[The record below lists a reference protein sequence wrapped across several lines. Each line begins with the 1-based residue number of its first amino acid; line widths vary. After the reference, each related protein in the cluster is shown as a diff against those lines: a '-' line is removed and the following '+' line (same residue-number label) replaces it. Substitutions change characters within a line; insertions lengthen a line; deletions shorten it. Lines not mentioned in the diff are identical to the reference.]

1 MTTSQERRQLIRGCV
16 ILLSLIV
23 CAFLWLSILSFDPTD
38 WPSPHNWPHPA
49 PANNDGGRA
58 GAWIAYH
65 MFIYFGGGAYAAVA
79 GLTAAIGVLARV
91 GRLPSLWQRVIG
103 VAVLISVTSVCFH
116 LLTPSVAEVH
126 NLPWPFS
133 WAFRSDLAWPFSSLC
148 SLFFEA
154 SEAPRW
160 PELRGGVLGYVLA
173 TWLVSSFKIGT
184 LPVLAYLC
192 LVGLL
197 FTTEGLILR
206 IPQAIR
212 ERRGQIQELAE
223 EVRQRLPKTSW
234 TARLAAPFQR
244 LATILPGRRQPAL
257 AGGTA
262 GAGRASGSAEL
273 RINPGRN
280 TGNKADVKTTESK
293 TTPKRAAVKETGT
306 AVLDPDE
313 HQKPSL
319 DAAADTE
326 EEETIDET
334 AEGEC
339 ENDTED
345 SAQIEEQDAE
355 EEDEETDVEDTDNT
369 ETGESDEE
377 SEDQT
382 PDTGPGPRMI
392 IRASQPPKPGAAA
405 PPPVP
410 KPYPT
415 ELAEWTYPPI
425 TVLQEPE
432 YTFTSHQEALVRE
445 KARILEQTLLD
456 YKIEAKVVEID
467 TGPVITMFE
476 ISVAPGVKVSQI
488 SSLANDIAR
497 SLKAPSVRVVA
508 PIPGKNTIGIEVPNL
523 DKEKVRIKELMTLAG
538 AAAQKMQLPLFL
550 GKDASGGALVSDLT
564 KMPHMLIAGTTGSGK
579 SVCINSIIISILMTQ
594 RPDLVK
600 LILVDPKMVEMSMFR
615 EVPHLMCP
623 IVTEM
628 ERAEKILEWAT
639 VKMDERYALLAEAGV
654 RNIAAYNRLNKEEKR
669 ERFQPSTPEEEIQIP
684 SHLPYIVIIIDELA
698 DMMMLS
704 AKEVEHHLSRL
715 AQKSR
720 AVGIHIIVATQ
731 RPEAKIVTGL
741 IKSNLPCRI
750 AFRVASRMD
759 SRIVL
764 DQNGAEV
771 LMGQGDMLYLPPGSS
786 KLMRAQGTY
795 LEDAELKSV
804 INFLKERGAPEFH
817 PELIQLRNQEIST
830 DGPRD
835 ELFDKAVEIVLETK
849 RGSVSLLQR
858 RLAVGYSRA
867 SRLIEEMAAAGI
879 VGEYK
884 GSQAREIVI
893 TPEQWQT
900 MKEAEA
906 ERLRS
911 TALKDD
917 GVPDMLYDDDL

>member
-1 MTTSQERRQLIRGCV
+1 MIRGCV
-16 ILLSLIV
+16 ILFSLIV
-23 CAFLWLSILSFDPTD
+23 CAFLWLSVLSFDATD
-38 WPSPHNWPHPA
+38 WPSPHNWPHPT
-49 PANNDGGRA
+49 PAKNDGGRA
-58 GAWIAYH
+58 GAWVAYH
-65 MFIYFGGGAYAAVA
+65 MFVYFGGGAYAAVA
-79 GLTAAIGVLARV
+79 GLTAAIGVLVRV

-103 VAVLISVTSVCFH
+103 VSLLITVTSVCFH
-116 LLTPSVAEVH
+116 LLT
-126 NLPWPFS
+126 
-133 WAFRSDLAWPFSSLC
+133 SS
-148 SLFFEA
+148 EP
-154 SEAPRW
+154 PRW

-173 TWLVSSFKIGT
+173 TWLEQSLKWMT
-184 LPVLAYLC
+184 APVLAYCALM
-192 LVGLL
+192 GLL
-197 FTTEGLILR
+197 FTAEGLILR

-212 ERRGQIQELAE
+212 DHSEQIQGLAE
-223 EVRQRLPKTSW
+223 EVRQRLPKARWGS
-234 TARLAAPFQR
+234 RLAAPLQR
-244 LATILPGRRQPAL
+244 LAAMLPGGRQPVL
-257 AGGTA
+257 AGE
-262 GAGRASGSAEL
+262 GRGPRNASPVDL
-273 RINPGRN
+273 KINPGRN
-280 TGNKADVKTTESK
+280 PGGKTEDRPAASK
-293 TTPKRAAVKETGT
+293 SASRKPATQDAGT
-306 AVLDPDE
+306 AVLDD
-313 HQKPSL
+313 
-319 DAAADTE
+319 E
-326 EEETIDET
+326 EEEHKPLFDAAVETEEPET
-334 AEGEC
+334 AE
-339 ENDTED
+339 DED
-345 SAQIEEQDAE
+345 PDAIEETEADSIEVDEEEAE
-355 EEDEETDVEDTDNT
+355 EENTEVEDADGTDAD
-369 ETGESDEE
+369 ESAKA
-377 SEDQT
+377 SEDEA
-382 PDTGPGPRMI
+382 PAEPEPKMI
-392 IRASQPPKPGAAA
+392 IRASQPPKLSAAG
-405 PPPVP
+405 PPIA

-425 TVLQEPE
+425 SVLQEPE

-476 ISVAPGVKVSQI
+476 IAVAPGVKVSQI

-538 AAAQKMQLPLFL
+538 AAAQRMQLPLFL
-550 GKDASGGALVSDLT
+550 GKDASGGALVSDLA

-615 EVPHLMCP
+615 DVPHLMCP

-654 RNIAAYNRLNKEEKR
+654 RNIAAYNRLTKEEKR
-669 ERFQPSTPEEEIQIP
+669 ERFQPTTPEEETQIP
-684 SHLPYIVIIIDELA
+684 SHLPYIIIIIDELA

-704 AKEVEHHLSRL
+704 AKEVELHLSRL

-835 ELFDKAVEIVLETK
+835 ELFDQAVEIVLETK

-893 TPEQWQT
+893 TAEQWQA